1 MVPKTSR
8 RKLIIFHKNIRD
20 KYQQLQ
26 GKRVIFPPDGRKKLP
41 ASSKAQKSPHSAA
54 CKVSCK
60 GFCSWSC
67 SGTLIGPRHV
77 LTSAHCIDDVD
88 VATLQIGFLERN
100 GRLQWNDV
108 IKASMPL
115 RWKLT
120 KKKDD
125 YAVLKL
131 KGQPSRRPYVS
142 VVSKPLSKGSL
153 ISITGE
159 LCAYSTGSRGVQFE
173 QVNKKIVLKC
183 VPLKMQS

>member
-1 MVPKTSR
+1 M
-8 RKLIIFHKNIRD
+8 
-20 KYQQLQ
+20 
-26 GKRVIFPPDGRKKLP
+26 
-41 ASSKAQKSPHSAA
+41 
-54 CKVSCK
+54 
-60 GFCSWSC
+60 
-67 SGTLIGPRHV
+67 

-88 VATLQIGFLERN
+88 VATLQIGFLER
-100 GRLQWNDV
+100 NDV

-159 LCAYSTGSRGVQFE
+159 LSTYSGC
-173 QVNKKIVLKC
+173 IVTIIDTPNSPRYILESWN
-183 VPLKMQS
+183 PFGHNS